1 MMSSEKYLTELSG
14 YLNTLSKEEKRSA
27 MEYYREY
34 VADLEANG
42 EDIVEKLGTPRDL
55 ANSILS
61 DNALKQF
68 NDPDVKVDKKMH
80 GCLVGILA
88 LLALPVGLPL
98 VIAALAIIFALFI
111 VGFSIVVA
119 FSATGIGLLVG
130 AIGAVIAG
138 VCFLFTLPVTGLTFL
153 GMSLFMAG
161 VSILLILAAVKFCQF
176 IFWLIGRI
184 FNKTLGKKD
193 GEVQ

>member
-1 MMSSEKYLTELSG
+1 
-14 YLNTLSKEEKRSA
+14 
-27 MEYYREY
+27 
-34 VADLEANG
+34 
-42 EDIVEKLGTPRDL
+42 
-55 ANSILS
+55 
-61 DNALKQF
+61 
-68 NDPDVKVDKKMH
+68 MH

>member
-1 MMSSEKYLTELSG
+1 MNSEKYLTELSG
-14 YLNTLSKEEKRSA
+14 YLNPLSKEEKKNA

-34 VADLEANG
+34 VADIESNG

-68 NDPDVKVDKKMH
+68 NDPDAKVEKKMH

-111 VGFSIVVA
+111 VGFSIVFA
-119 FSATGIGLLVG
+119 LGATGVGVLVG

-138 VCFLFTLPVTGLTFL
+138 ICFLFTMPITGITFF
-153 GMSLFMAG
+153 GMSLVMAG
-161 VSILLILAAVKFCQF
+161 VSILALLATVKICQF

-184 FNKTLGKKD
+184 FSKTLGKKD